1 MREWTIIVASAGAI
15 AVAAVSFPLLGGY
28 AARGTHGE
36 LVERDRQNA
45 LQNGDP
51 DKRTFIYGCLS
62 WPGAQSSNRAAQYG
76 GNARLVD
83 TSPDGTLT
91 FEVDRWLA
99 VEGPDIVRQRLTYS
113 TKDDAVISQRLE
125 TLAEGPPDVCLAM
138 NDVARPYKLPRK

>member
-15 AVAAVSFPLLGGY
+15 AVAAGSFPLLGGY

-36 LVERDRQNA
+36 LVERERQNA
-45 LQNGDP
+45 LRDGDP
-51 DKRTFIYGCLS
+51 NKRTFIYGCLS
-62 WPGAQSSNRAAQYG
+62 WPAASFSNRAAQYG

-99 VEGPDIVRQRLTYS
+99 VEGPDTVRQHLTYS

-138 NDVARPYKLPRK
+138 NNVARPYKLPRK